1 MNQHRKIKVRNTP
14 RWLLDQD
21 RKRSDKAQQKDV
33 EQIRGG
39 NDTKRLMVGTLEH
52 LREHCRIRTIRASSE
67 DKISLT
73 RNGQLELRSHL

>member
-1 MNQHRKIKVRNTP
+1 MKPSRR
-14 RWLLDQD
+14 DF
-21 RKRSDKAQQKDV
+21 

-73 RNGQLELRSHL
+73 RNGQLKLRSHL